1 MSCNIRSK
9 EHLQGLIILIVAIL
23 SGILLSTSL
32 VFSVNHLTRPP
43 IQIISLN
50 EEALFKEQSL
60 KLAQLNLD
68 EKSLQ
73 KQLSDFKKAFRDAL
87 KNLPKHFVV
96 LRSHVLLRTD
106 NVQDL
111 TETFRTFLIESQ
123 NKGVKK

>member
-1 MSCNIRSK
+1 MNINIRSK
-9 EHLQGLIILIVAIL
+9 EHLQGLIILVVAIL

-32 VFSVNHLTRPP
+32 VFSINHLTHPP

-60 KLAQLNLD
+60 KLAKLNLD

-73 KQLSDFKKAFRDAL
+73 KQLSDFKKSFRDAL
-87 KNLPKHFVV
+87 KSFPKHFVV
-96 LRSHVLLRTD
+96 LRSDVLLRRD
-106 NVQDL
+106 NVEDL
-111 TETFRTFLIESQ
+111 TETFRSFLIESQ

>member
-1 MSCNIRSK
+1 MNTNIWTK

-32 VFSVNHLTRPP
+32 VFSMNHLRHPP

-60 KLAQLNLD
+60 KLAKLNLD
-68 EKSLQ
+68 EKSLE

-87 KNLPKHFVV
+87 KSFPKHFVV
-96 LRSHVLLRTD
+96 LRSHVLLRSD

-111 TETFRTFLIESQ
+111 TETFRSFLIQSQ
-123 NKGVKK
+123 NKGFQK

>member
-1 MSCNIRSK
+1 MNINIRSK

-32 VFSVNHLTRPP
+32 VFSVNHLTSPP

-68 EKSLQ
+68 EQSLQ
-73 KQLSDFKKAFRDAL
+73 KQLSDFKKVFRDAL

-96 LRSHVLLRTD
+96 LRSHVLLRRD
-106 NVQDL
+106 NVEDL
-111 TETFRTFLIESQ
+111 TERFRTFLIESQ